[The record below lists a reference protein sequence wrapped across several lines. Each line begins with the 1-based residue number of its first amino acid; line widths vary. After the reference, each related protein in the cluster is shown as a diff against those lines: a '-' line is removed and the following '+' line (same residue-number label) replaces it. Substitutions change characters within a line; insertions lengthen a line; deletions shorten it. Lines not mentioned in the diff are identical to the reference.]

1 VNNGK
6 KIYELTKQYSQTGF
20 PDDENSIGYAI
31 DVYQES
37 INKTF
42 REYLVNY
49 PLLVRMMENY
59 GFIPITDEE
68 AVQMGM
74 PKQSALF
81 DRLYE
86 YMIDEIK
93 LNTKLDVEYGTAEYE

>member
-1 VNNGK
+1 
-6 KIYELTKQYSQTGF
+6 
-20 PDDENSIGYAI
+20 
-31 DVYQES
+31 
-37 INKTF
+37 
-42 REYLVNY
+42 
-49 PLLVRMMENY
+49 MMENY

-93 LNTKLDVEYGTAEYE
+93 LNTKLDVE

>member
-20 PDDENSIGYAI
+20 PDDENSIGCF

-59 GFIPITDEE
+59 GFIP
-68 AVQMGM
+68 
-74 PKQSALF
+74 
-81 DRLYE
+81 
-86 YMIDEIK
+86 
-93 LNTKLDVEYGTAEYE
+93 

>member
-20 PDDENSIGYAI
+20 PDENSIGYAI

-49 PLLVRMMENY
+49 PLLVRMMEKRVYPYNRRGGGSDGY
-59 GFIPITDEE
+59 
-68 AVQMGM
+68 A
-74 PKQSALF
+74 
-81 DRLYE
+81 
-86 YMIDEIK
+86 
-93 LNTKLDVEYGTAEYE
+93 

>member
-1 VNNGK
+1 
-6 KIYELTKQYSQTGF
+6 
-20 PDDENSIGYAI
+20 
-31 DVYQES
+31 
-37 INKTF
+37 
-42 REYLVNY
+42 
-49 PLLVRMMENY
+49 MMENY

-93 LNTKLDVEYGTAEYE
+93 LNTKLDVEWTAGNMSKSEKTISFMNRYLYSGRSETLTPRECLKFWKRPIRNATISYRCV

>member
-1 VNNGK
+1 ML
-6 KIYELTKQYSQTGF
+6 LTFIK
-20 PDDENSIGYAI
+20 
-31 DVYQES
+31 S

-74 PKQSALF
+74 
-81 DRLYE
+81 
-86 YMIDEIK
+86 
-93 LNTKLDVEYGTAEYE
+93 LNKVRCLTDCMNI

>member
-1 VNNGK
+1 
-6 KIYELTKQYSQTGF
+6 
-20 PDDENSIGYAI
+20 
-31 DVYQES
+31 
-37 INKTF
+37 
-42 REYLVNY
+42 
-49 PLLVRMMENY
+49 MMENW
-59 GFIPITDEE
+59 FIPITDEE

-93 LNTKLDVEYGTAEYE
+93 LNTKLDVEWTAGNMSKSEKTISFMNALYSGRSETLTPREFKVLKRPIRNATISYRCV